1 MSEHLFSGIELQPV
15 STVTKF
21 PKVYIESAFVR
32 AFEDVYGEIYYEVVG
47 CGAKVLPQKFHSA
60 LARLVNA
67 RKDIKQRGFA
77 ASRFREEDRKRRSA
91 YTLQLIGEIQ
101 NGQEK
106 SPDR

>member
-1 MSEHLFSGIELQPV
+1 MSEHWFGGIEVQPV

-47 CGAKVLPQKFHSA
+47 CGAKGACWPLSQPTQDVRLA
-60 LARLVNA
+60 LGVCKGIETR
-67 RKDIKQRGFA
+67 IA
-77 ASRFREEDRKRRSA
+77 AAREEDRKRRSA